1 MRTFRLIGMALFAIM
16 MCVNF
21 TACSNDEEEDSNT
34 TIAQLKGIWFNGENE
49 NYPYFIIEDG
59 YCYFSENTSVVTGNN
74 GEKYKYTFDS
84 KTNIMTCYQYD
95 FEESKYFSQADYFKV
110 KSISATKLT
119 LEILDDN
126 QVEVYE
132 TMNFIKK

>member
-1 MRTFRLIGMALFAIM
+1 MKTFRLIGMALLAL
-16 MCVNF
+16 CVTF
-21 TACSNDEEEDSNT
+21 TSCSNDEEEDSNT

-132 TMNFIKK
+132 TTNFLSSSG

>member
-1 MRTFRLIGMALFAIM
+1 MKTFRLIGMALLAL
-16 MCVNF
+16 CVTF
-21 TACSNDEEEDSNT
+21 TSCSNDEEEDSNT
-34 TIAQLKGIWFNGENE
+34 TIAQLKGIWFNGETA

>member
-1 MRTFRLIGMALFAIM
+1 MALLAVCVSFAS
-16 MCVNF
+16 
-21 TACSNDEEEDSNT
+21 CSSDEEEDSNT

-49 NYPYFIIEDG
+49 SYPYFIVEDG
-59 YCYFSENTSVVTGNN
+59 YCYFSENTSVVTGTN

-84 KTNIMTCYQYD
+84 KTSIMTCYQYD

-126 QVEVYE
+126 QVEVYK